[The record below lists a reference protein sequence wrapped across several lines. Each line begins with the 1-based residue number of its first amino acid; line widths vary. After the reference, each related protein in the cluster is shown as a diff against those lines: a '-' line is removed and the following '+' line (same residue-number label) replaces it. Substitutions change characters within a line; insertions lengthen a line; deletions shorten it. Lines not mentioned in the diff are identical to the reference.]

1 MYTHRININSLVA
14 NNRKDNN
21 RIDMNMLEN

>member
-21 RIDMNMLEN
+21 RIDMNLLEN